1 MSRTLRRYLSREA
14 KGTEATFHRDS
25 SSAPPPHHPVSFYTL
40 YRSNRETLLAVYIG
54 WRSSICAGWRSALQG
69 AEHLAANRRGRIR
82 RRLIPCCSSAARCNR
97 RRRIHQIKHEGQLRV
112 ARFIA
117 WRKEDSKE
125 FKQQR
130 TPEVGVSRGCSRNC
144 VVAWRDRALPPHF
157 KSVTLYSPIEC
168 GQGRNSSALFC
179 DFRTNCPV
187 VSALL

>member
-1 MSRTLRRYLSREA
+1 MSRTLRRYLFPGGKRKQLFTVIPALHRRLTTQSPFIHFTDQTVKPCSRCILGGA
-14 KGTEATFHRDS
+14 RAFVRVG
-25 SSAPPPHHPVSFYTL
+25 
-40 YRSNRETLLAVYIG
+40 G
-54 WRSSICAGWRSALQG
+54 GALQG

-82 RRLIPCCSSAARCNR
+82 RRLIPCCSSAGTLQPPKKNSPNKARRSIARGADSSRCEK
-97 RRRIHQIKHEGQLRV
+97 RI
-112 ARFIA
+112 
-117 WRKEDSKE
+117 RKSLTE
-125 FKQQR
+125 R

>member
-25 SSAPPPHHPVSFYTL
+25 SSAPPPHYPVSFYTL

-82 RRLIPCCSSAARCNR
+82 RRLIPCCSSTKVNCEGRDSSRCEK
-97 RRRIHQIKHEGQLRV
+97 RI
-112 ARFIA
+112 
-117 WRKEDSKE
+117 RKSLNSKE
-125 FKQQR
+125 RQR
-130 TPEVGVSRGCSRNC
+130 LEYRA
-144 VVAWRDRALPPHF
+144 VVPGTVWSAWRDRALPPHF

>member
-54 WRSSICAGWRSALQG
+54 GARAFVRVGGAPYKAPNTWPQIAAVVSDVDLFPAAQARRSIARG
-69 AEHLAANRRGRIR
+69 AIHRAAKRGFES
-82 RRLIPCCSSAARCNR
+82 LN
-97 RRRIHQIKHEGQLRV
+97 
-112 ARFIA
+112 
-117 WRKEDSKE
+117 SKE
-125 FKQQR
+125 RQR
-130 TPEVGVSRGCSRNC
+130 LGYRA
-144 VVAWRDRALPPHF
+144 VVPGTVWSAWRDRALPPHF
-157 KSVTLYSPIEC
+157 ESVTLYSPIEC

>member
-25 SSAPPPHHPVSFYTL
+25 SSAPPPHYPVSFYTL

-82 RRLIPCCSSAARCNR
+82 RRLIPCCSSTKVNCEGRDSSRCEK
-97 RRRIHQIKHEGQLRV
+97 RI
-112 ARFIA
+112 
-117 WRKEDSKE
+117 RKSLTE
-125 FKQQR
+125 R